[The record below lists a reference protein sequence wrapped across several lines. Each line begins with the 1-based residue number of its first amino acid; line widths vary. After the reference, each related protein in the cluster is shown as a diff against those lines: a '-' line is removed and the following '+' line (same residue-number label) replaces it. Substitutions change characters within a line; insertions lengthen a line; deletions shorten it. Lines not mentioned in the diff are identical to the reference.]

1 MIIFAVAT
9 PRTRRHI
16 AHFYKLP
23 IGHVGWCESEI
34 IAHGWRN
41 IQTSSPVQI
50 WFWPFI
56 LENVLEMIGAKWA
69 AILPLRIASPIAFS
83 NSDPVMLADRLTW
96 PGIRLFEP
104 WNNERCFRFELTVR
118 DIIVR

>member
-1 MIIFAVAT
+1 FAT
-9 PRTRRHI
+9 PCFQKHDI
-16 AHFYKLP
+16 SPHAHSNF
-23 IGHVGWCESEI
+23 
-34 IAHGWRN
+34 
-41 IQTSSPVQI
+41 QTCSSIQI
-50 WFWPFI
+50 WFCTFI